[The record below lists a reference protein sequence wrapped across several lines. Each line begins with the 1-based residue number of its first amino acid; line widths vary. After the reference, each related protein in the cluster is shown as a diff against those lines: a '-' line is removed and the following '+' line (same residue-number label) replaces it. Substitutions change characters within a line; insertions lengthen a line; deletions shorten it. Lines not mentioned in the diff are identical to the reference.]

1 MIAIYVFGGFVL
13 GFFVSWI
20 VFRSVWQKRIESLK
34 LEIAELSAY
43 KKLNEEKLE
52 WIKKTQ
58 QEMEQTF
65 QALAGKIVEKNS
77 ESFLNRLNENLKL
90 TFEKVKSDWDTHK
103 AELKNLVD
111 PLKEN
116 LTSLDTFIRELERK
130 REGAYKGLQ
139 EQLSYLQQI
148 NSSLYKTTLTLAQAL
163 KSSSVRGRWG
173 EIELK
178 RIVELSGMTKHIS
191 FDEQTSTSEGT
202 RPDMIIYLPNG
213 GVLPVDSK
221 VPLNS
226 YLEAME
232 TKDDRERE
240 IKFKEY
246 AKAVRNRIKELG
258 NKKYWKQF
266 ERSPEFVVMF
276 VPNEQCLAYAFEAD
290 PGLIEY
296 GIEQKVLIATPVT
309 LLALLKA
316 VAYGWQQV
324 TLTENARKISKLA
337 KELYDRFAIFLNH
350 LSDLRKHINSSVES
364 FNKLVSSL
372 DSRLFPALKRFKD
385 LEVANRELNQLNSI
399 EKRPT
404 LIKVKE

>member
-1 MIAIYVFGGFVL
+1 MMGIYAFGGFVV

-20 VFRSVWQKRIESLK
+20 LFRFIWQKKVDSLK
-34 LEIAELSAY
+34 LEVAELNAY
-43 KKLNEEKLE
+43 KRLNEEKIE

-58 QEMEQTF
+58 QEMEQAF
-65 QALAGKIVEKNS
+65 QALASKIMEENS
-77 ESFLNRLNENLKL
+77 EHFLKRLNENLTL

-103 AELKNLVD
+103 AQIKNLVD

-116 LTSLDTFIRELERK
+116 LTSLDAFIRELERK

-139 EQLSYLQQI
+139 EQLSYLQQV

-191 FDEQTSTSEGT
+191 FEEQTSTSEGN
-202 RPDMIIYLPNG
+202 RPDMIVYLPNG

-232 TKDDRERE
+232 TKEDKERE
-240 IKFKEY
+240 LKFKEY
-246 AKAVRNRIKELG
+246 ARAVRNRVKELG
-258 NKKYWKQF
+258 SKRYWKQF
-266 ERSPEFVVMF
+266 EKSPEFVVMF

-296 GIEQKVLIATPVT
+296 GIEQRVLIATPVT

-337 KELYDRFAIFLNH
+337 KELYDRFGIFLDH
-350 LSDLRKHINSSVES
+350 LADLRKHINSSVES
-364 FNKLVSSL
+364 FNKVVSSL
-372 DSRLFPALKRFKD
+372 DSRLFPALKKFKD

-404 LIKVKE
+404 LIKPKE